1 MSNNLALKLREGTSH
16 SHTLAENTAFTKCFL
31 KGIVEKEPFRKL
43 LADFYFLYSTL
54 EEELERHHN
63 HPVISNIYF
72 PELNRKQNLA
82 ADLEYYYGENW
93 AQEISPSAA
102 GQTYVARIREVSNSD
117 PALLVAH
124 SYVRY
129 MGDLSG
135 GQSLKNIARSALALP
150 ADQGTQFYEFEQI
163 PTAEARREFKG
174 KYRDGLNALP
184 IDEALENK
192 IVEEANTA
200 FTLNRDVVHELEDDV
215 KAAIGDHVFDLIT
228 RQEIP
233 GATEHHHHHG
243 HGQHPENLVRAE

>member
-31 KGIVEKEPFRKL
+31 KGIVERDPFRKL

-54 EEELERHHN
+54 EEELERHKDD
-63 HPVISNIYF
+63 PVISKIYF

-82 ADLEYYYGENW
+82 KDLEYYYGENW
-93 AQEISPSAA
+93 AADIFPSVA
-102 GQTYVARIREVSNSD
+102 GQTYVARIREVSQSE

-135 GQSLKNIARSALALP
+135 GQSLKNIARSALELP

-163 PTAEARREFKG
+163 STAEARREFKG

-184 IDEALENK
+184 IDETVEQK
-192 IVEEANTA
+192 IVDEANHA
-200 FTLNRDVVHELEDDV
+200 FKLNRDVVHELEADV
-215 KAAIGDHVFDLIT
+215 KEAIGDHVFELIT

-233 GATEHHHHHG
+233 GATEHP
-243 HGQHPENLVRAE
+243 HGQGHPHNLAVAE

>member
-31 KGIVEKEPFRKL
+31 KGIVEREPFRKL

-54 EEELERHHN
+54 EEELERHKDD
-63 HPVISNIYF
+63 PVISKIYF

-82 ADLEYYYGENW
+82 KDLEYYYGENW
-93 AQEISPSAA
+93 AADIFPSVA
-102 GQTYVARIREVSNSD
+102 GQTYVARIREVSQSE

-135 GQSLKNIARSALALP
+135 GQSLKNIARSALELP

-163 PTAEARREFKG
+163 STAEARREFKG

-184 IDEALENK
+184 IDETVEQK
-192 IVEEANTA
+192 IVDEANHA
-200 FTLNRDVVHELEDDV
+200 FKLNRDVVHELEADV
-215 KAAIGDHVFDLIT
+215 KEAIGDHVFELIT

-233 GATEHHHHHG
+233 GATEHP
-243 HGQHPENLVRAE
+243 HGQGHPHNLAVAE

>member
-31 KGIVEKEPFRKL
+31 KGIVEREPFRKL

-54 EEELERHHN
+54 EQELERHKD
-63 HPVISNIYF
+63 HPVVSKIYF
-72 PELNRKQNLA
+72 PELNRKKSLI
-82 ADLEYYYGENW
+82 ADLEYYYGDNW
-93 AQEISPSAA
+93 AADIFPSVA
-102 GQTYVARIREVSNSD
+102 GQTYVARIREVSNSE

-135 GQSLKNIARSALALP
+135 GQSLKNIARSALELP
-150 ADQGTQFYEFEQI
+150 ENQGTQFYEFEEI

-174 KYRDGLNALP
+174 KYRNGLNALP
-184 IDEALENK
+184 IDEALEQK
-192 IVEEANTA
+192 IIDEANDA
-200 FTLNRDVVHELEDDV
+200 FTLNRDVVHELEADV

-233 GATEHHHHHG
+233 GATEHPHG
-243 HGQHPENLVRAE
+243 HPHNLAVAE